1 MSESQTTQEQLTSK
15 EISAFLNRIA
25 KFTLKLPYT
34 IFISDLRHDEYKLTQ
49 PIPVSIEY
57 EDNVIIASF
66 YDVDVYGTGDDVQE
80 AITDLCFQI
89 VEIYEL
95 YSQNVSRLGPVP
107 AREWKYLQTIVRSID

>member
-1 MSESQTTQEQLTSK
+1 M
-15 EISAFLNRIA
+15 
-25 KFTLKLPYT
+25 
-34 IFISDLRHDEYKLTQ
+34 
-49 PIPVSIEY
+49 SIEY

-95 YSQNVSRLGPVP
+95 YSQNMSRLGPVP